1 MILKLN
7 ISYKKELV
15 EFLLEEK
22 EINLFIIGD
31 VENYGF
37 NEDIVNYWAE
47 FNEKGQIIAVLM
59 KFYDDFIVYSKSEFD
74 VLGFSAIIKE
84 NNFNILSGKKS
95 VVEKFSNH
103 IEIKEKRHMYFA
115 KLDKVDNLYN
125 GALLNAVKTTE
136 LENIEKVY
144 ELHTIINGKKDLEAF
159 KRLQNKFLDR
169 AGRGY
174 HITNDKDEIVC
185 SSETTAENSYSAM
198 IVAVCTN
205 PFYRRHG
212 YATAVLSKL
221 CNCLLVERKTL
232 CLFYDNLA
240 AGKIYKSLGFEDIGF
255 WSLWKSNKIQ

>member
-37 NEDIVNYWAE
+37 NEGIVNYWAE
-47 FNEKGQIIAVLM
+47 FDKDGQIIAVLM
-59 KFYDDFIVYSKSEFD
+59 KFYDDFIVYSRSEFD
-74 VLGFSAIIKE
+74 VPGFSVIMKE
-84 NNFNILSGKKS
+84 NNFKLLSGKKS

-103 IEIKEKRHMYFA
+103 IGIKEKRHMHFA
-115 KLDKVDNLYN
+115 KLDKLDKLYN
-125 GALLNAVKTTE
+125 DTLLNAVRPTK
-136 LENIEKVY
+136 LENIQKVY
-144 ELHTIINGKKDLEAF
+144 ELHTIINGKKDSKSLE
-159 KRLQNKFLDR
+159 RLQNKFIDR

-174 HITNDKDEIVC
+174 HIINDKDEIVC
-185 SSETTAENSYSAM
+185 SAETTAENSYSAM

-221 CNCLLVERKTL
+221 CNCLLLEGKTL
-232 CLFYDNLA
+232 CLFYDNPA
-240 AGKIYKSLGFEDIGF
+240 AGKIYKSLGFEDIGL
-255 WSLWKSNKIQ
+255 WSLWKSDEIQ

>member
-1 MILKLN
+1 
-7 ISYKKELV
+7 
-15 EFLLEEK
+15 
-22 EINLFIIGD
+22 
-31 VENYGF
+31 
-37 NEDIVNYWAE
+37 
-47 FNEKGQIIAVLM
+47 M
-59 KFYDDFIVYSKSEFD
+59 KFYDDFIVYSRSEFD
-74 VLGFSAIIKE
+74 VLGFSEIIKE

-103 IEIKEKRHMYFA
+103 IEVKEKRHMHFA

-125 GALLNAVKTTE
+125 GELLNAVKATE

-159 KRLQNKFLDR
+159 KRLQDKFINR

-174 HITNDKDEIVC
+174 HIANDKNEIVC
-185 SSETTAENSYSAM
+185 SAETTAENSHSAM

-205 PFYRRHG
+205 PFYRRQG

-232 CLFYDNLA
+232 CLFYDNPA